1 MERIRDNSSK
11 FLFPSFEPQHRV
23 SGNGVT
29 IVLAHQVLFQSF
41 FAADTVLTSVVVKTA
56 VVVNLVTENF
66 PLDTPLTK

>member
-11 FLFPSFEPQHRV
+11 FLFPSFGPHHRV

-29 IVLAHQVLFQSF
+29 MVLAHQVLSQAS
-41 FAADTVLTSVVVKTA
+41 FAADTVLTSVVVKI
-56 VVVNLVTENF
+56 VVAVNLVTENF

>member
-11 FLFPSFEPQHRV
+11 FLFPSFGPHRRV

-29 IVLAHQVLFQSF
+29 IVLAYQVLSQASL
-41 FAADTVLTSVVVKTA
+41 AADTILTSVVVKTA
-56 VVVNLVTENF
+56 VAVNLVTENF

>member
-11 FLFPSFEPQHRV
+11 FLSPSFEPHHGV

-29 IVLAHQVLFQSF
+29 IVLAHRVLPQSS

-56 VVVNLVTENF
+56 VAVNLVTENF